1 MGVMIFRVSCDLAF
15 NVSDDAVLALQI
27 APSAHAGAVVEEKLI
42 TIVDGGREAT
52 LIELAADHG
61 GRIHVLSGMTGA
73 VSITYEAV
81 VEHEP
86 VANLAPH
93 GGGPATRLGTLDLE
107 TITYLRQSRYCP
119 SDQIAGFAAVQ
130 FPHDP
135 GGLDGP
141 AAVASW
147 VFERLAYEIGS
158 SDPLDTAVDTLLK
171 GAGVCRDFAHL
182 TVALC
187 RALGY
192 PSRLVS
198 VYAPGLSPM
207 DFHAVAEVHHDGAWH
222 VHDATR
228 LAPRSSLVRIATG
241 RDAADTAFA
250 STIAGDAELTYCQ
263 VSATVDGYLPADDH
277 AHRWILP

>member
-1 MGVMIFRVSCDLAF
+1 MIFRVFCDLAF

-27 APSAHAGAVVEEKLI
+27 APSGQAGAIVEEKLV

-52 LIELAADHG
+52 LFEVAGEHG
-61 GRIHVLSGMTGA
+61 GRVHVLSGMTGA

-81 VEHEP
+81 IDQQP
-86 VANLAPH
+86 VAAPAGTH
-93 GGGPATRLGTLDLE
+93 WSGSPAVDLE
-107 TITYLRQSRYCP
+107 TMTYLRQSRYCP
-119 SDQIAGFAAVQ
+119 SDQLAGFAAVELGAGGA
-130 FPHDP
+130 DP
-135 GGLDGP
+135 
-141 AAVASW
+141 ATVASW

-158 SDPLDTAVDTLLK
+158 SGPLDTAVDTLLK

-198 VYAPGLSPM
+198 VYAPGLYPM
-207 DFHAVAEVHHDGAWH
+207 DFHAVAEVHEHGSWH
-222 VHDATR
+222 VLDATR

-250 STIAGDAELTYCQ
+250 STITGDAELTYCQ
-263 VSATVDGYLPADDH
+263 VSATVDGYLPGDDH
-277 AHRWILP
+277 TQRHALA